1 MKLALDRPVKILII
15 GAGGTGGY
23 VIPHLYRIAFASNRK
38 CRIIISDGDIVEDKN
53 LIRQGFSF
61 VDVGENKATVMAE
74 RYADVFGIET
84 EYISDFIEDENQ
96 LFDLLD
102 IQHNCYSSYPK
113 PISILIGAVDNNRSR
128 VMCNEVFKMMDDII
142 YIDAGNAESGGQ
154 VVCGMKSN
162 GKVMSKPVA
171 RVYPDILQDVEK
183 FPSEL
188 SCAERS
194 VSAPQS
200 IAANLFAS
208 TAIST
213 MLYYLLIKGELKTT
227 RIAFSAQKL
236 LMKSIA

>member
-38 CRIIISDGDIVEDKN
+38 CRIIIADGDIVEDKN

-102 IQHNCYSSYPK
+102 IQHPFYSSYPK

-171 RVYPDILQDVEK
+171 RVYPDILEDVEK

-213 MLYYLLIKGELKTT
+213 MLYYLLIRGELKTT
-227 RIAFSAQKL
+227 RVAFSAQKL